1 MSGKQRLWK
10 HCDHCSQNITFKTA
24 KEFIQHL
31 RDDHCSKEGG
41 SYVCRYGNNNVC
53 CSLPIEG
60 VSDQDYEAHVLKHH
74 VALNP
79 DEIKTENSSKT
90 EYKINLNEKR
100 LLESKS
106 GSQLLDPV
114 YQPNLIADQFK
125 WTVFDSSQNLPAV
138 LNDPRRVKREFD
150 FFTKTWG
157 DSFVDV
163 QTISYCSHIPEITRA
178 HFEHYLKN
186 TSKRLKKLVKR
197 KVNIPTF
204 HIGDGSIISLSAA
217 RWFDKNL
224 PSIESVPK
232 IFLQPDFS
240 LENPETFRAVLP
252 WSQLY
257 PAQQNTFAHQSA
269 KLLQEK
275 LSHYLDIVEVQ
286 IARQIS
292 MRSEAFFHAMTSHDA
307 LMDQLSNV
315 IKAVADLRHRIHKI
329 DEVLVQTPLQVLLL
343 KRRHANYL
351 QVYNKI
357 KLMATVHQTQPTI
370 QLLLSTSEF
379 VGALDLI
386 YTTQEVLSQELAGI
400 HSFRHLGSQLAEI
413 EKVIDKMLQN
423 DFIRYISSELN
434 RPLINSSCELIEKE
448 QLIAIVFGMLRL
460 HRQSFIQIFRDE
472 ACTAVKTILKQTV
485 IEVISKLDELD
496 SEESTGSSLGEQTTF
511 LEFQKWL
518 ELLQQVFS
526 NLIILLH
533 RIKLI
538 YEVINDVV
546 KISTGN
552 NHLSPQEGSTEFQT
566 DVSLSLGNDIEV
578 MITESEYIKIIVN
591 LKDLLFAVC
600 DHAHERC
607 AKLLSAKAK
616 ANKFVSRFH
625 EDKKSNLNLLLNS
638 EQWKQ
643 VDVPSEFQ
651 DLVDHISQKGTLTV
665 IPKRSVTDNERP
677 AQSFLV
683 VNGQNFA
690 VVRTVLLLL
699 KMVMEYC
706 QCAKNIPM
714 IAPDLLTRL
723 VDLLKFFNSKTSQ
736 LLLGAGAL
744 QLVGLKTITAK
755 NLALA
760 LRCLELM
767 IIYIPYMKAHF
778 QDILTTKQQFMCKH
792 FDEILKDYNNHINEL
807 SNKLVTIIGSMFEN
821 QLAKWE
827 VKAPVPSSCFRSIS
841 KQLTK
846 FHEAVSDLLPLEF
859 LQDLFTQIHAD
870 FKTKLRTHLAQLH
883 VNNDGG
889 PQHGLVTQELTFY
902 MESLKLLNVM
912 QHGNINMDDL
922 WPAR

>member
-1 MSGKQRLWK
+1 MSGKLRLWK
-10 HCDHCSQNITFKTA
+10 HCDHCSQNLTFKTA

-60 VSDQDYEAHVLKHH
+60 VSDEDYEAHVLKHH
-74 VALNP
+74 VALNQE
-79 DEIKTENSSKT
+79 DLKTENISRTDYKIDLNQRQDSKT
-90 EYKINLNEKR
+90 
-100 LLESKS
+100 
-106 GSQLLDPV
+106 GSQILNPV
-114 YQPNLIADQFK
+114 YQPNLITDQFK
-125 WTVFDSSQNLPAV
+125 WTIFDCSQNLPAV

-163 QTISYCSHIPEITRA
+163 QTISYCSYIPEVTRF

-186 TSKRLKKLVKR
+186 TSKRLKQLAKR
-197 KVNIPTF
+197 KINIPTF
-204 HIGDGSIISLSAA
+204 HIEDGSIFPLSAA
-217 RWFDKNL
+217 RWHDKSL
-224 PSIESVPK
+224 PNIESVPK

-240 LENPETFRAVLP
+240 LENPETFHAVLP

-257 PAQQNTFAHQSA
+257 PGQQNTFAHQSA

-315 IKAVADLRHRIHKI
+315 IKAVAYLRQKVHMI

-434 RPLINSSCELIEKE
+434 RPLIDSSAELVEKE

-460 HRQSFIQIFRDE
+460 HRQNFIQIFRDE
-472 ACTAVKTILKQTV
+472 ACTAVKATIKQTV

-496 SEESTGSSLGEQTTF
+496 SEESSGSSLGEQTTF

-526 NLIILLH
+526 NLIILLY

-538 YEVINDVV
+538 YEVINDVIKLATGSV
-546 KISTGN
+546 NLSCPGESTK
-552 NHLSPQEGSTEFQT
+552 LQAS
-566 DVSLSLGNDIEV
+566 DVSLPIDNEIEV
-578 MITESEYIKIIVN
+578 MITESEYIKFTVN
-591 LKDLLFAVC
+591 LKDLLYAVC

-607 AKLLSAKAK
+607 ARLLSAKAK
-616 ANKFVSRFH
+616 DGSLEKFSPSEFFILAQSIETFSNECESICGRRSTALRLSLQSQANKFVSRFH
-625 EDKKSNLNLLLNS
+625 EDKKSNINLLLNS

-651 DLVDHISQKGTLTV
+651 DLVDHISQTGTLTI
-665 IPKRSVTDNERP
+665 IPKRSISDNERP
-677 AQSFLV
+677 AQNFLI
-683 VNGQNFA
+683 VNCQNFA
-690 VVRTVLLLL
+690 VVRTVLLLM
-699 KMVMEYC
+699 KMVMDYC

-723 VDLLKFFNSKTSQ
+723 VDLLKK
-736 LLLGAGAL
+736 
-744 QLVGLKTITAK
+744 
-755 NLALA
+755 
-760 LRCLELM
+760 
-767 IIYIPYMKAHF
+767 
-778 QDILTTKQQFMCKH
+778 
-792 FDEILKDYNNHINEL
+792 
-807 SNKLVTIIGSMFEN
+807 
-821 QLAKWE
+821 
-827 VKAPVPSSCFRSIS
+827 CF
-841 KQLTK
+841 TV
-846 FHEAVSDLLPLEF
+846 F
-859 LQDLFTQIHAD
+859 
-870 FKTKLRTHLAQLH
+870 
-883 VNNDGG
+883 
-889 PQHGLVTQELTFY
+889 
-902 MESLKLLNVM
+902 
-912 QHGNINMDDL
+912 
-922 WPAR
+922 